1 MQINEDEGPK
11 CKQRKSFF
19 FKKRI
24 RLNKYLIFVGLW
36 RRAKTDEKRR
46 REEEEEKKKKK
57 KKKEEEEEEKK
68 RREGGKKI
76 KGIETMILVWIT
88 MGLYGFLWW
97 G

>member
-24 RLNKYLIFVGLW
+24 RPKKYLIFVGLW

-57 KKKEEEEEEKK
+57 KKKKEK
-68 RREGGKKI
+68 RREGGNKI

-88 MGLYGFLWW
+88 VGLYGFLWW